1 MNPPTSVH
9 TAINEQIKNE
19 LQAHYNYLGMSAHF
33 EDSPYLG
40 FAQWMRQQSTEEHG
54 HAMKLFDFLR
64 ERNVTIGLSAL
75 DAPKTKYGPHPLE
88 VFEIALAQEQ
98 GVTRQ
103 INALYELALHE
114 KDYSTLQFLT
124 WFLQEQV
131 EEENVVSDII
141 DRLRLAGDNAAALL
155 RLDDEAS
162 RRVAM
167 SGRAPA

>member
-1 MNPPTSVH
+1 
-9 TAINEQIKNE
+9 
-19 LQAHYNYLGMSAHF
+19 YLGMSAHF

-40 FAQWMRQQSTEEHG
+40 FAKWMRMQSSEEHV

-64 ERNVTIGLSAL
+64 ERNVTVELSAI

-88 VFEIALAQEQ
+88 VFEVALAQEQ

-103 INALYELALHE
+103 INHLYELALTE

-131 EEENVVSDII
+131 EEENIVSDII

-155 RLDDEAS
+155 RLDSEAA
-162 RRVAM
+162 RRVVQAAQA
-167 SGRAPA
+167 GGPG

>member
-1 MNPPTSVH
+1 MKPPSSVH
-9 TAINEQIKNE
+9 KAINDQIRNE

-40 FAQWMRQQSTEEHG
+40 FAKWMRAQSAEEHV
-54 HAMKLFDFLR
+54 HAMKLVDFLR
-64 ERNVTIGLSAL
+64 ERNVTIELSAI
-75 DAPKTKYGPHPLE
+75 DAPKTRYGPHPLE

-103 INALYELALHE
+103 INDLYELALKE

-131 EEENVVSDII
+131 QEENVVSDII

-155 RLDDEAS
+155 RLDDEAA
-162 RRVAM
+162 RRVSM
-167 SGRAPA
+167 SGAEPG

>member
-1 MNPPTSVH
+1 MKPPTSVH
-9 TAINEQIKNE
+9 RAINAQIKNE

-40 FAQWMRQQSTEEHG
+40 FAKWMRMQSDEEHV

-64 ERNVTIGLSAL
+64 ERNVTIELNAL
-75 DAPKTKYGPHPLE
+75 DAPKTQYGPHPLE

-103 INALYELALHE
+103 INDLYELALRE

-131 EEENVVSDII
+131 QEESTVSDMI

-155 RLDDEAS
+155 RLDDEAA

-167 SGRAPA
+167 STAQPG